1 MVGGEKNMTETLR
14 TMLIVGVIIY
24 FIILIRLLK
33 SKRLLLKYSLL
44 WLLIGCTMAILVIF
58 PGVLGLIKDLLGFM
72 DAMNGL
78 FAIAIGFIVVLLMA
92 LTSIVSKQSDR
103 IKNLIQDNA
112 LLEKRIRELEER
124 L

>member
-1 MVGGEKNMTETLR
+1 MTDTLR
-14 TMLIVGVIIY
+14 RVLIVCIIIY
-24 FIILIRLLK
+24 FVILVRLLK

-58 PGVLGLIKDLLGFM
+58 PGVLGWIKDLFGFM

-78 FAIAIGFIVVLLMA
+78 FAFAIGFIVVLLMA

-103 IKNLIQDNA
+103 IKNLVQDNA
-112 LLEKRIRELEER
+112 LLEKRVRDLEEK